1 MTTSP
6 VQAAASTALPQPIIN
21 PEPGAFAA
29 DFNQRPFDFSHNL
42 GNHPLFA
49 LPRLV
54 QLSETLINSDM
65 SDRVSCM
72 DSNSA
77 IDSQWAGCHLTDQVS
92 HIIENIEQ
100 AGSWVLLKS
109 AQIDPAYAALTE
121 QVLAEL
127 ETLSAMPF
135 RSQIT
140 WLDTYI
146 FIASPQAVTPYH
158 IDHEATFLFQIHGE
172 RTANLFDPRDR
183 SILSETE
190 IEQYYGGN
198 LGAALHTPAKQE
210 KALIYPLTPGRGV
223 HHPSRAP
230 HWFKNGQQ
238 YSVAMGIHFCLK
250 GCDQEAYI
258 YQVNH
263 LLRQLGGQPTAP
275 GQSKLKDILKAKVL
289 SALSKKNPRS
299 KGDLLRSGFFRCRE
313 IMNFPR
319 KLFP

>member
-6 VQAAASTALPQPIIN
+6 VQAAAPGTLPQPIIN
-21 PEPGAFAA
+21 AAPGAFTA

-54 QLSETLINSDM
+54 QLSEMLVNSGM
-65 SDRVSCM
+65 KDRVSCM
-72 DSNSA
+72 DSNSP
-77 IDSQWAGCHLTDQVS
+77 IDSQWAGCRLTDQVS

-100 AGSWVLLKS
+100 TGSWVLLKS
-109 AQIDPAYAALTE
+109 AQLDPVYADLTE

-127 ETLSAMPF
+127 EVLSAEPF
-135 RSQIT
+135 RSDIT

-172 RTANLFDPRDR
+172 RTANLFDPHDR

-190 IEQYYGGN
+190 IEQYYSGN
-198 LGAALHTPAKQE
+198 LGAALHTPNKQE
-210 KALIYPLTPGRGV
+210 KAQIYPLAPGRGV

-230 HWFKNGQQ
+230 HWFKNGQE

-250 GCDQEAYI
+250 ACDQDAYI
-258 YQVNH
+258 YQINH
-263 LLRQLGGQPTAP
+263 LLRQLGCQPTAP
-275 GQSKLKDILKAKVL
+275 GQSKFKDALKIRAI
-289 SALSKKNPRS
+289 SALSKKKPHS
-299 KGDLLRSGFFRCRE
+299 KGELLRSGFFRASK
-313 IMNFPR
+313 IMNLPR